1 MTGAPKRVLFVVPS
15 LTVGG
20 AERHLVRVLPRLDPA
35 RFTPRVVCIK
45 ERGPMAAPLE
55 DEGVDVVSL
64 DRGGREL
71 HLALRELVRE
81 ARAFRADA
89 IVTRGF
95 NAEVLGALAAKAAR
109 VPRVVVW
116 KHNCGEVRSRR
127 RERVMSRLVD
137 RLTHSYFGVAYGQ
150 VPYLVN
156 DLGIRGEKV
165 RIIRNGVDPAE
176 FTPAR
181 RAGRGGE
188 AARELGIGDDDLV
201 VGILAVLREEKDHA
215 TFLRAGRMIVDREPR
230 ARLLIVGD
238 GPLRGPLEALA
249 AELDLGERAVFAGMR
264 SDVDEMLR
272 IVDVVVLSSYTIECL
287 PFAVLEAMGA
297 GLPAVCTAIGGLPE
311 LIEDDETGYLVPPKD
326 PRGLAEAVLRVIRD
340 EGRRAAM
347 GDAARRR
354 LEQHF
359 TLDRSVAETQRVL
372 EEVIASPRP

>member
-45 ERGPMAAPLE
+45 ERGPMATPLE
-55 DEGVDVVSL
+55 DAGVDVVSL

-71 HLALRELVRE
+71 HTALRELARE

-95 NAEVLGALAAKAAR
+95 NAEVLGALAAKLAR
-109 VPRVVVW
+109 VKCVVIW
-116 KHNCGEVRSRR
+116 KHNCGEVRPRR
-127 RERVMSRLVD
+127 RERVIRRMVD
-137 RLTHSYFGVAYGQ
+137 RLTHCYFGVAYGQ
-150 VPYLVN
+150 VPYLVD
-156 DLGIRGEKV
+156 DLGIRGDKV

-181 RAGRGGE
+181 RAGRSGD
-188 AARELGIGDDDLV
+188 AARQLGIAADDLV

-215 TFLRAGRMIVDREPR
+215 TFLRAGRRILDREPR
-230 ARLLIVGD
+230 ARLLVVGD
-238 GPLRGPLEALA
+238 GPLRPDLEALA
-249 AELDLGERAVFAGMR
+249 GELDLGDRVVFAGMR

-272 IVDVVVLSSYTIECL
+272 IIDVVVLSSYTIECL

-311 LIEDDETGYLVPPKD
+311 LIEDDETGYLVPPRD
-326 PRGLAEAVLRVIRD
+326 PRGLADAVLRVIQD
-340 EGRRAAM
+340 EGRCTAM

-359 TLDRSVAETQRVL
+359 TLDRSVTETQRVL
-372 EEVIASPRP
+372 DEVIGSARP